1 MQYLAFFL
9 LLKNFIFFQILEI
22 YNNFVFNFIVFYG
35 SKLYFF
41 KFGYLISVFCLWMI
55 KCLKNKFVFVFRM
68 RYECKKHS
76 KNKYILTLTIKE
88 QINQIFSE
96 EKKIKQIFFGNSEIF
111 VNLEH
116 SISNAGDDHH
126 WYIYLIFRFKHMKFM
141 SSEKILSF
149 FLIGLHHSGAKPGG
163 RWSLQM

>member
-1 MQYLAFFL
+1 MNQM
-9 LLKNFIFFQILEI
+9 
-22 YNNFVFNFIVFYG
+22 
-35 SKLYFF
+35 F
-41 KFGYLISVFCLWMI
+41 KKKI
-55 KCLKNKFVFVFRM
+55 VFVFRM

-96 EKKIKQIFFGNSEIF
+96 EKKIKEIFFGNSEIF

-116 SISNAGDDHH
+116 SIYNAGDNYH

-141 SSEKILSF
+141 SSEKIFRF
-149 FLIGLHHSGAKPGG
+149 FFDWFAPFRSQAWRTLVFTDVTHLMRTETVMQILTLILKV
-163 RWSLQM
+163 RNQQQ